1 MNTFELIETIKG
13 SRAHFRQLFRITYG
27 LQNAEIFQYTIF
39 TIVMQQYHFCVWN
52 VECVEF

>member
-27 LQNAEIFQYTIF
+27 LCYAEISQYTIF
-39 TIVMQQYHFCVWN
+39 RIVMQQYHFC
-52 VECVEF
+52 ECVEF